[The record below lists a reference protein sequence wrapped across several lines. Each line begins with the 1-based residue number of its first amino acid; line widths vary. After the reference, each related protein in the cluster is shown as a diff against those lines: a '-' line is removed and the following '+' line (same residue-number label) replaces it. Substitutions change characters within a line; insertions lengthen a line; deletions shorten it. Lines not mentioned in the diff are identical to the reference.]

1 MVWGVG
7 FEMSLAHLGKEIP
20 KTLLSQL
27 LLKQNPK
34 HLQTRN
40 TFPKGTTS

>member
-1 MVWGVG
+1 MVLGVEL
-7 FEMSLAHLGKEIP
+7 EMSLAHLGKKIP